1 MDTNEYLDMFLE
13 ESDEHI
19 QVMSD
24 EMLKFEQNPKN
35 IDIVAVMFRSAHTLK
50 GMAGTM
56 GFESTQ
62 KLTHTIENMMDDI
75 RNEIIEPNEQTIDF
89 MFKGIERLELLIN
102 EIREYGSEKSG
113 IEDLINAEKTT
124 AKPVEIQEQSI
135 VVDDMEKGLI
145 LDAKEQGNNVF
156 AVDFQL
162 REDCLLKTI
171 RINMFFKELNNL
183 GEVLSLKQSEEE
195 WDKEEFNGHIDL
207 IFATTSS
214 KEEIEGLVYKLSEVE
229 FIKVNPWEDSESPVL
244 EEENQL
250 SVEAT
255 AKEEETEPLQK
266 PQQDNSNS
274 PKPKP
279 ADTGKDSQS
288 TDTHRKQT
296 ASIRVNLE
304 KIDSLM
310 GLFEEFI
317 VEKGRLQNIGDRLK
331 DKELLESLERIVRT
345 STEMQTS
352 LLSMRMIPL
361 DTIFNR
367 FPRMV
372 RNTSKDLGKNI
383 NFVIEG
389 AETELD
395 RTVVEEL
402 GDPLVH
408 LLRNSLDHGVEM
420 PEVRKERGKSEQ
432 GTILLRAYHKGNEA
446 IIEIKDDGNG
456 INVQKIKDKI
466 IKQNVIT
473 EKEANLLTDDEI
485 IQYIFSS
492 GLSTADQITN
502 LSGRGVGLDV
512 VKTKIESLGGSVK
525 VTTEVGVG
533 TTFIIVLPLT
543 LSIIQS
549 LLVRQGEQTFAVP
562 LANVLETIFVEE
574 EQIRTI
580 MEQPVLYY
588 RNEILTT
595 HKYSELFAKTHT
607 DNNKY
612 YALIIQNA
620 FQKYALLVNEII
632 GQQEIVLKPLQGYAK
647 DLQGVTGATVLGDGS
662 VAFVLDINFF
672 QK

>member
-75 RNEIIEPNEQTIDF
+75 RNEVIDPTQETIDF
-89 MFKGIERLELLIN
+89 MFKGIERLELLLN
-102 EIREYGSEKSG
+102 EIREYGSERSG
-113 IEDLINAEKTT
+113 IDDLINAEKPAVKETSGSEE
-124 AKPVEIQEQSI
+124 AEL
-135 VVDDMEKGLI
+135 VVNDMEKDII
-145 LDAKEQGNNVF
+145 LDAKEQGSNVF
-156 AVDFQL
+156 TVSFQL
-162 REDCLLKTI
+162 RDDCLLKGI

-183 GEVLSLKQSEEE
+183 GEVLSLKQNEEDWE
-195 WDKEEFNGHIDL
+195 KEDFNGHIDL
-207 IFATTSS
+207 IFATSS
-214 KEEIEGLVYKLSEVE
+214 NKEDIEGLVSKLSEVE
-229 FIKVNPWEDSESPVL
+229 FIKASLWEEPKEEIKADNGPDKPKKDL
-244 EEENQL
+244 EE
-250 SVEAT
+250 VKPEAT
-255 AKEEETEPLQK
+255 NVTDDKSSSPDPEANKGEEAK
-266 PQQDNSNS
+266 S
-274 PKPKP
+274 PE
-279 ADTGKDSQS
+279 S
-288 TDTHRKQT
+288 HRKQT

-317 VEKGRLQNIGDRLK
+317 VEKGRLQNIAEQLK
-331 DKELLESLERIVRT
+331 DKELFESLERLVRT

-420 PEVRKERGKSEQ
+420 PETRKERGKNEQ

-473 EKEANLLTDDEI
+473 EKEADLLSDDQI

-492 GLSTADQITN
+492 GMSTAEQITN

-525 VTTEVGVG
+525 VETKVGIG
-533 TTFIIVLPLT
+533 TTFVIVLPLT

-562 LANVLETIFVEE
+562 LSNVLETIFVES
-574 EQIRTI
+574 EQIRKI
-580 MEQPVLYY
+580 MDQEVLYY

-595 HKYSELFAKTHT
+595 HKYSELFAKDHSG
-607 DNNKY
+607 DDKH

-620 FQKYALLVNEII
+620 FQKYALLVNEIV

-647 DLQGVTGATVLGDGS
+647 DLSGVTGATVLGDGS

-672 QK
+672 QQ

>member
-124 AKPVEIQEQSI
+124 AKSVEKQEQLI
-135 VVDDMEKGLI
+135 VIDDMEKGMI

-171 RINMFFKELNNL
+171 RINMFFKELNNS

-195 WDKEEFNGHIDL
+195 WETEDFNGHINL
-207 IFATTSS
+207 IFATTST
-214 KEEIEGLVYKLSEVE
+214 KEEIEGLVNKLSEVE
-229 FIKVNPWEDSESPVL
+229 FIKANAWEDSESPVS
-244 EEENQL
+244 EEEQQ
-250 SVEAT
+250 SPVEA
-255 AKEEETEPLQK
+255 AVSKEQKEPIHK
-266 PQQDNSNS
+266 PTDDNDKS
-274 PKPKP
+274 PEPKP
-279 ADTGKDSQS
+279 ADTSKEPQN

-473 EKEANLLTDDEI
+473 EKEANLLANDEI

-562 LANVLETIFVEE
+562 LANVLETIFVED